1 MKFLNEIELETPMKD
16 FLKKIKNDIENFSFN
31 FRFKSILHKM
41 IASFLVII
49 LFIIGIVGI
58 TIFSS
63 SQINKATNT
72 IIQEQLP
79 AMMRIEDLATNFV
92 HRNRTAY
99 EYIVTGSKE
108 RFDEFRSLSNESALL
123 EAEVQRLYD
132 NEEIEEV
139 IELAFAWTEDVNTQ
153 VINQAAVENGLV
165 AAENMDH
172 LKPRTTRI
180 LELYE
185 NNITALQKEITINSD
200 EVVKTQRNS
209 MVIIISLSVIAT
221 IISVIIAWM
230 SSKSI
235 TAPVREMKDR
245 LIAFSKEDFT
255 VEPMAIES
263 SDEIGELASALNLTQ
278 ENIISLIKTVQESTN
293 ILSVSSEEFKI
304 TNQEVQIGT
313 NQITATMEELASGA
327 ETQANSAG
335 HLAEEMSTF
344 STKTTE
350 TLKYGNEI
358 YESSEAITVK
368 AHQGNE
374 LMDASSEQMN
384 IINAIVQEAVEQM
397 SILNMQTTE
406 ISKLVEIVNNI
417 AKQTNLLALNAS
429 IEAARAGDQGRGFA
443 VVAEEVRKLA
453 EEVATSVSE
462 ITRYVITIQKDA
474 KEVTDSLQKVH
485 DEVEIGT
492 EQIQKTGKN
501 IGEITKSIFALQKRN
516 AQMTTNL
523 NEISNR
529 SQAINTLIEEIASVS
544 EESAAGVEETSASV
558 EEINTSIEE
567 INDQS
572 EGLVSLATDLNQIIA
587 NVKIE
592 NT

>member
-1 MKFLNEIELETPMKD
+1 
-16 FLKKIKNDIENFSFN
+16 
-31 FRFKSILHKM
+31 
-41 IASFLVII
+41 
-49 LFIIGIVGI
+49 
-58 TIFSS
+58 
-63 SQINKATNT
+63 
-72 IIQEQLP
+72 
-79 AMMRIEDLATNFV
+79 MRIENLATNFV

-99 EYIVTGSKE
+99 EYIVTGSQE

-139 IELAFAWTEDVNTQ
+139 IELAFAWTEDVNTD
-153 VINQAAVENGLV
+153 VINQAAVENDLV
-165 AAENMDH
+165 AADNMNR

-180 LELYE
+180 LEIYE
-185 NNITALQKEITINSD
+185 NNITALQKEITRNSD

-245 LIAFSKEDFT
+245 LTAFSKEDFT
-255 VEPMAIES
+255 VEPMTIES

-278 ENIISLIKTVQESTN
+278 KNIISLIRSVQESVN
-293 ILSVSSEEFKI
+293 ILSVSSEEFNL

-327 ETQANSAG
+327 ET
-335 HLAEEMSTF
+335 LR
-344 STKTTE
+344 
-350 TLKYGNEI
+350 YGNEI

-374 LMDASSEQMN
+374 LMDASSGQMN
-384 IINAIVQEAVEQM
+384 IINTIVQEAVEQM
-397 SILNMQTTE
+397 SILNIQTTE

-429 IEAARAGDQGRGFA
+429 IEAARAGNQGRGFA

-462 ITRYVITIQKDA
+462 ITGYVKTIQKDA

-492 EQIQKTGKN
+492 EQIQKTDKN
-501 IGEITKSIFALQKRN
+501 IGEITKSILALQKRN

-529 SQAINTLIEEIASVS
+529 SQAMNTLIEEIASVS
-544 EESAAGVEETSASV
+544 EESAAGVEETSVSV

-592 NT
+592 KT

>member
-1 MKFLNEIELETPMKD
+1 MKFLSELELEAPMKD
-16 FLKKIKNDIENFSFN
+16 FLKKIKNDIENFSFS
-31 FRFKSILHKM
+31 FHFKSILHKM

-99 EYIVTGSKE
+99 EYIVTGNKE

-139 IELAFAWTEDVNTQ
+139 IELAFAWTEDVNTD
-153 VINQAAVENGLV
+153 VINQAAVENDLV
-165 AAENMDH
+165 AADNMNR

-180 LELYE
+180 LEIYE
-185 NNITALQKEITINSD
+185 NNITALQKEITRNSD

-209 MVIIISLSVIAT
+209 MVMIISLSVIAT

-235 TAPVREMKDR
+235 TAPVREIKDR

-255 VEPMAIES
+255 VEPMTIES

-278 ENIISLIKTVQESTN
+278 KNIISLIKSVQESAN
-293 ILSVSSEEFKI
+293 ILSVSSEEFKL

-327 ETQANSAG
+327 ETQANSAE
-335 HLAEEMSTF
+335 HLAGEMSTF

-350 TLKYGNEI
+350 TLRYGNEI

-374 LMDASSEQMN
+374 LMDASSGQMN
-384 IINAIVQEAVEQM
+384 IINTIVQEAVEQM
-397 SILNMQTTE
+397 SILNIQTTE

-462 ITRYVITIQKDA
+462 ITGYVKTIQKDA
-474 KEVTDSLQKVH
+474 KEVTNSLQKVH

-492 EQIQKTGKN
+492 EQIQKTDKN
-501 IGEITKSIFALQKRN
+501 IGEITKSILALQKRN

-529 SQAINTLIEEIASVS
+529 SQAMNTLIEEIASVS

-592 NT
+592 KT